1 MTKHLWCWGDII
13 NPDLADQALY
23 AEQRRAEAKAGKT
36 GMARAESERAEAL
49 AG

>member
-1 MTKHLWCWGDII
+1 MTKQLWCWGDII
-13 NPDLADQALY
+13 SPELADKALC

-36 GMARAESERAEAL
+36 GMARVESERAEAL